1 MYKLNLPITTLSVS
15 KGSPHRETL
24 LNGGGK
30 IQTPCLRIEQ
40 DGQVQW
46 LYESSAII
54 SYLEQRFT

>member
-1 MYKLNLPITTLSVS
+1 MTFLFNTLSAD
-15 KGSPHRETL
+15 KGSPHRDAL

-30 IQTPCLRIEQ
+30 IQTPYLCTEQ

-54 SYLEQRFT
+54 AYLEQRFA

>member
-1 MYKLNLPITTLSVS
+1 MTFLFNALSAD
-15 KGSPHRETL
+15 KGSPHRDAL

-40 DGQVQW
+40 NARVQW

-54 SYLEQRFT
+54 AYLEQRFA